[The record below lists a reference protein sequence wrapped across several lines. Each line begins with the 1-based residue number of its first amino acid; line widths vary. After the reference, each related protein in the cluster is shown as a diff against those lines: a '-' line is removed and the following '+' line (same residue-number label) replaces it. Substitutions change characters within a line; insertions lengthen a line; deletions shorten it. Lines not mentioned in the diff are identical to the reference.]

1 MGRDLSEIGRK
12 VVTSNDV
19 DGCGYGTC
27 SELTCLKGVR
37 VCVCVCVCVCVHAFT
52 VFLCEW
58 INQAVLFSTGNSIQY
73 PGITQNGK

>member
-1 MGRDLSEIGRK
+1 MVGRDLSEIGRR

-37 VCVCVCVCVCVHAFT
+37 VCACARVH
-52 VFLCEW
+52 V
-58 INQAVLFSTGNSIQY
+58 VYSY
-73 PGITQNGK
+73 VNG